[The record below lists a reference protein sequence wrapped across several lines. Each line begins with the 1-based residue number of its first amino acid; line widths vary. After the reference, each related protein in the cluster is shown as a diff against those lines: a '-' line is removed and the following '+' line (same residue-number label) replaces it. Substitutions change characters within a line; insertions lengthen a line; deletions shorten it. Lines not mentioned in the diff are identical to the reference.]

1 MKAKIYIIVFG
12 ALLLTTACEL
22 DNYNEPDAILT
33 GNIMY
38 NGEAIPVARNQVR
51 FELWQSGYGA
61 PGALDVPI
69 AQDGTYSSRLFTGDY
84 KLIFPS
90 NEGPFKASSDT
101 LYFGVNGNQ
110 AMDVQVTPYN
120 MVRNAQFSH
129 SAGTVS
135 ATCSVEQIITGAD
148 AKAVERVTLIL
159 NRTLFVD
166 ANSGEEGSIAQADAA
181 DITDLGS
188 LSMSVEI
195 PNDPK
200 KPDQNYI
207 FARIGVKM
215 VGVEDMIYTQVEKI
229 TF

>member
-1 MKAKIYIIVFG
+1 MKAKLYIIVFG

-22 DNYNEPDAILT
+22 DNYSEPDAILT
-33 GNIMY
+33 GTIVY
-38 NGEAIPVARNQVR
+38 NGEPIRVARNQVR
-51 FELWQSGYGA
+51 FELWQSGYEA
-61 PGALDVPI
+61 PRALDVAI

-101 LYFGVNGNQ
+101 LYFGVSGNQ
-110 AMDVQVTPYN
+110 DMDVQVTPYN
-120 MVRNAQFSH
+120 MVRNAQFSQ

-148 AKAVERVTLIL
+148 AKVVERVTLVI

-166 ANSGEEGSIAQADAA
+166 ANSGEEGSIAQVDA
-181 DITDLGS
+181 DITDLNN
-188 LSMSVEI
+188 LSMSVAI
-195 PNDPK
+195 PENAK

-215 VGVEDMIYTQVEKI
+215 AGIEDMIYSQVEKI
-229 TF
+229 TL